1 MARYILMI
9 CILMLSL
16 MTCQALGP
24 GDPVGGSPVRPP
36 EVLGNSQRNITIP
49 YTTEGISLDGHIGPG
64 EWQTFRTGW
73 YFDAFDG
80 SSFREYYG
88 EDEEFSDQND
98 LSVTF
103 YALYDDTYLYF
114 GANISDDDI
123 VVDSGSTF
131 WRDDGFELMID
142 GAHDMDLDQ
151 RADDP
156 WPGFEDGSTFL
167 INADNFW
174 HHDYSNG
181 TPYERSF
188 SCDGDWL
195 AYARMVPQEDY
206 YVVEMVIRLDSI
218 ADPAPNSTLGLNVG
232 VNDDDT
238 GGESKTAL
246 KWAGEING
254 TGGFPAFKN
263 ETMWGWAFLQT
274 YVEALLP
281 NDIRVDEDREFH
293 ISGNHTLG
301 NHPDLFAEGNFTWT
315 LPIYGEAGWN
325 NVTKY
330 GLETAW
336 SFEDPGQ
343 YHILLEV
350 ADPGGIRDITS
361 AWITV
366 EDATPPILSGGDIV
380 AMEDVPVLIAPEI
393 NDAGFV
399 DHVNWSFIDMYLE
412 DITYGLPFIYH
423 TFDDPGSYQIR
434 ADVVDGS
441 GNRANITINIT
452 ILDNT
457 VPGIVIIEDMEV
469 LLGDLVVL
477 DATGCIDDNPQH
489 PEPEWINYTWNLRGI
504 EIDDSFLVNDT
515 FHGVIVDV
523 LLDIPGVYACELLI
537 EDGVGLTNSTSFNIS
552 IMDLTRP
559 EPEMGLP
566 DTREI
571 SVNVLYNFTSY
582 ESRDDDPLL
591 AERGTFLWNFTHL
604 DPFEQVIGG
613 RSTGSW
619 EVLNNTAYF
628 SFPDSGYWL
637 ISLMVA
643 DRSGNHDTTDIIIYV
658 KDDTYPIVTL
668 EIPGTIDEDTHYFL
682 DCRNTTDNNRVDAI
696 LYEIH
701 AGGEAGDIIFSGS
714 LSVISLT
721 SSQYVGREEL
731 YFVISDPGQYTIILI
746 ARDNDGLESSV
757 SRSITV
763 MDITSPTPAFNLTSG
778 TLKAGGTIYLSGAP
792 SLDNVGI
799 SSFLWSVNG
808 TDITYQ
814 GGEDFIWEDL
824 PEGEFVITLIVLDEA
839 GNTGEAYFHLTVEP
853 LDEKSSPE
861 DGSPSAVLFLWL
873 AAFGAMF
880 ILLLIAVLF
889 VRVKRRKA
897 AQEDQIGPDSAPE
910 E

>member
-1 MARYILMI
+1 MARYITII

-24 GDPVGGSPVRPP
+24 VDPVSGSPTRPP

-49 YTTEGISLDGHIGPG
+49 YTDVGISLDGHIEPG

-80 SSFREYYG
+80 RSFHEYYG

-98 LSVTF
+98 ISVTF

-114 GANISDDDI
+114 GANISDDNI

-167 INADNFW
+167 INADNLW

-195 AYARMVPQEDY
+195 AYARMVPQENY
-206 YVVEMVIRLDSI
+206 YVVEMVVRLDSI

-238 GGESKTAL
+238 GGETKTAL
-246 KWAGEING
+246 KWTGEING

-263 ETMWGWAFLQT
+263 ETMWGSAFLQT

-281 NDIRVDEDREFH
+281 NDIKVDEDREFS

-301 NHPDLFAEGNFTWT
+301 NHPDLFVEGNFTWT

-325 NVTKY
+325 NITKY

-350 ADPGGIRDITS
+350 ADPGGIRDTTS
-361 AWITV
+361 ACITV
-366 EDATPPILSGGDIV
+366 EDSTPPILSAGEIV
-380 AMEDVPVLIAPEI
+380 AMEDVPVLIAPAIEEE
-393 NDAGFV
+393 GWV
-399 DHVNWSFIDMYLE
+399 DHVNWSFIDMDVE
-412 DITYGLPFIYH
+412 DILFGRSYIYH
-423 TFDDPGSYQIR
+423 TFEDPGSYQVR

-441 GNRANITINIT
+441 GNSANITINIT

-457 VPGIVIIEDMEV
+457 SPEVIEIADMEAA
-469 LLGDLVVL
+469 LGSVVVL
-477 DATGCIDDNPQH
+477 DATGCLDDNPQH

-504 EIDDSFLVNDT
+504 EIDGAHVVNDT
-515 FHGVIVDV
+515 LQGMVVEV
-523 LLDIPGVYACELLI
+523 LLDIPGVYACDLLI
-537 EDGVGLTNSTSFNIS
+537 EDGAGLTNSTSFNIS

-559 EPEMGLP
+559 EPVMGLP
-566 DTREI
+566 DTKEMW
-571 SVNVLYNFTSY
+571 VNVVYNFTSY
-582 ESRDDDPLL
+582 GSQDDDPLIM
-591 AERGTFLWNFTHL
+591 ERGTFLWNFTHL
-604 DPFEQVIGG
+604 DPYEQVMGG
-613 RSTGSW
+613 ESVGSW
-619 EVLNNTAYF
+619 EILNNTAYF
-628 SFPDSGYWL
+628 SFPNSGYWL

-643 DRSGNHDTTDIIIYV
+643 DCSGNHDTAGIIIYV
-658 KDDTYPIVTL
+658 KDDIYPVVAL
-668 EIPGTIDEDTHYFL
+668 DIPDTIDEDTSYFL

-696 LYEIH
+696 LYEIR
-701 AGGEAGDIIFSGS
+701 AGGEAGDLALSGS

-721 SSQYVGREEL
+721 PGQYVDQEEL
-731 YFVISDPGQYTIILI
+731 HFKISDPGQYTIILF
-746 ARDNDGLESSV
+746 ARDNDGLGSSI
-757 SRSITV
+757 SRSIIV
-763 MDITSPTPAFNLTSG
+763 MDITPPTPAFNLTSG
-778 TLKAGGTIYLSGAP
+778 TLKAGETIYLSG
-792 SLDNVGI
+792 SSSWDNVGI
-799 SSFLWSVNG
+799 SSFQWSVNG
-808 TDITYQ
+808 TDIAYQ
-814 GGEDFIWEDL
+814 GGGEFIWEEI
-824 PEGEFVITLIVLDEA
+824 PVGEFVITLIVLDEA
-839 GNTGEAYFHLTVEP
+839 GNAGEAYFHLTVEP
-853 LDEKSSPE
+853 LDEQSSPE
-861 DGSPSAVLFLWL
+861 DGTSSAVLYMWL

-880 ILLLIAVLF
+880 ALLLIAVLF
-889 VRVKRRKA
+889 VRAKRKRGTG
-897 AQEDQIGPDSAPE
+897 DQAGPESAPE